1 LSALVGRV
9 SVQVN
14 QRIQGVSMKFHAKGL
29 LSPKSLGLRV
39 GMLAMCL
46 CLGLTTG
53 AAQAQLT
60 IFGDG
65 EARNAILDLRKQVEA
80 LQAQANKQGG
90 DQAAS
95 AQQLNEQLIGL
106 RRSLLD
112 LQNQIEQ
119 LRAELARQRGADEQ
133 LARTVAELQRSQRD
147 GLQALDDRLRRL
159 EPQKVTVDGRQ
170 VEVTPEERRDFD
182 AAMALFRGSDF
193 AGAASAFAAFQRRY
207 PQSGYADSAS
217 FWLGNSHYA
226 NKAYREAVATLQAL
240 ASRVPDSPRA
250 PDALLGV
257 ANSQVE
263 LKDTRAARA
272 TLEGLVKQ
280 YPQSEAAVAARERLA
295 RLR

>member
-1 LSALVGRV
+1 ML
-9 SVQVN
+9 
-14 QRIQGVSMKFHAKGL
+14 GV
-29 LSPKSLGLRV
+29 
-39 GMLAMCL
+39 
-46 CLGLTTG
+46 CLGLGLG
-53 AAQAQLT
+53 AGMARAQLT
-60 IFGDG
+60 IFGDS
-65 EARNAILDLRKQVEA
+65 EARNAILELRKQVDA
-80 LQAQANKQGG
+80 LQAQANRQGG

-95 AQQLNEQLIGL
+95 AQQLNEQLTAL

-170 VEVTPEERRDFD
+170 VEVTPEERRDFE
-182 AAMALFRGSDF
+182 AAMALFRASDF
-193 AGAASAFAAFQRRY
+193 AGAAAAFGAFQRRY
-207 PQSGYADSAS
+207 PQSGYTDSAS

-226 NKAYREAVATLQAL
+226 NKAYREAVAALQAL
-240 ASRVPDSPRA
+240 AARSPESPRA

-272 TLEGLVKQ
+272 TLETLVKQ